1 VSVTRGRC
9 LIIVLVVASALAVGI
24 LGTKPENAGAYVV
37 SGEIPQTPP
46 VVQLHSKSPRQ
57 RGVWGTFCVA
67 MPADEDGVLVVLC
80 SDNFDDSEPRWLSVV
95 RPGERIL
102 IWLRKTE
109 SATGRVSVYAR
120 GCENR
125 PPRRSFR
132 IRGEKTT
139 WVVPRWFGSK
149 RFELSLSFQFRTVD
163 GRQGGTEAALG
174 ILVSKTRDRGL
185 VRNHRSLDCGEP
197 Y

>member
-1 VSVTRGRC
+1 VTRGRC
-9 LIIVLVVASALAVGI
+9 LIIVLAVASAFAAGA
-24 LGTKPENAGAYVV
+24 LGTKPEKAGAYVV
-37 SGEIPQTPP
+37 AGEIPQRPP
-46 VVQLHSKSPRQ
+46 VVDLLSKSPRP
-57 RGVWGTFCVA
+57 RGVWGSFCVV
-67 MPADEDGVLVVLC
+67 MPPNEDGVVVALC
-80 SDNFDDSEPRWLSVV
+80 SDAFDDPEPRWSSVV

-163 GRQGGTEAALG
+163 GRNGDTAAALG